1 MTQVDPEVK
10 KKQEEYKVKLEKI
23 AGLTREEA
31 RRELLH
37 EVEKETKEEV
47 AKRLREMED
56 KIRQEAQTLAKGIL
70 VDAMQH
76 GATSYVA
83 EYTVSTVKV
92 PEEDMKGRIIG
103 KEGRNIRTFEQIT
116 GVDVGLDEEG
126 LIRLSCFDSI
136 RREIARVTL
145 EKLLRDTRIQ
155 PGRIEEV
162 YHQTKKEIESI
173 MFEEGKKLLH
183 EAGIFNLHPDL
194 IGFVGRFKY
203 RFSYGQNML
212 AHSLEQVKIAVKIA
226 DEIGANTNIVRL
238 GSLLSDIGKV
248 VADKEGS
255 HVVLGVELL
264 KKYNI
269 PKEIIDCVAQH
280 HEDIPFSSVESVIVH
295 IADAISGARPGARFE
310 DIESYGKRL
319 ADLEEIAKR
328 YEGVRDAFAFQAG
341 RELRVIVDPGA
352 LDDNETT
359 ILAHKIKQEVDKK
372 LIIPGEVRV
381 TAIREFRATEP
392 KSS

>member
-1 MTQVDPEVK
+1 MTQSDPEIK

-23 AGLTREEA
+23 AGLTREEV
-31 RRELLH
+31 RRELLR
-37 EVEKETKEEV
+37 EVETETKEEI
-47 AKRLREMED
+47 AKRLREMEE
-56 KIRQEAQTLAKGIL
+56 KIRQEAQERAKEIL

-83 EYTVSTVKV
+83 EYTVSTIKV

-126 LIRLSCFDSI
+126 IIRLSCFDSI
-136 RREIARVTL
+136 RREVARVTL
-145 EKLLRDTRIQ
+145 EKLLRDSRIQ
-155 PGRIEEV
+155 PSRIEEV
-162 YHQTKKEIESI
+162 YHQTKKEIEQI

-226 DEIGANTNIVRL
+226 DEVGANSNIVRL

-255 HVVLGVELL
+255 HVKLGVELL
-264 KKYNI
+264 KKYNM
-269 PKEIIDCVAQH
+269 PKEIVDCVAQH

-295 IADAISGARPGARFE
+295 IADAISGARPGARYE

-319 ADLEEIAKR
+319 SDLEEIAKR
-328 YEGVRDAFAFQAG
+328 YGGVRDAFAFQAG
-341 RELRVIVDPGA
+341 RELRVIVDPGT
-352 LDDNETT
+352 LDDNETI
-359 ILAHKIKQEVDKK
+359 ILAQKIKQEVDKK